1 LADLCRLIPQP
12 PQQTGRPRLPMADM
26 AFAAVYKTY
35 AGSSARRCTTDLRDA
50 QAAGLIDKAPHF
62 NSVLHYMRDT
72 NLTTALRQLVEIS
85 SLPLRAVETQ
95 FAIDSSGFG
104 TSNMRT
110 WFSTKHGREVQER
123 EWVKVHAMCG
133 TSTHIITA
141 AEVTGGNANDA
152 PFLPQLV
159 ETTASNFPNV
169 DEVSA
174 DKGYLTKNNAA
185 VIEKHGAVPFIPF
198 KSNSVEP
205 PEGSA
210 WARMYHLFAYQRD
223 EFLER

>member
-1 LADLCRLIPQP
+1 
-12 PQQTGRPRLPMADM
+12 
-26 AFAAVYKTY
+26 
-35 AGSSARRCTTDLRDA
+35 
-50 QAAGLIDKAPHF
+50 
-62 NSVLHYMRDT
+62 
-72 NLTTALRQLVEIS
+72 
-85 SLPLRAVETQ
+85 
-95 FAIDSSGFG
+95 
-104 TSNMRT
+104 
-110 WFSTKHGREVQER
+110 
-123 EWVKVHAMCG
+123 MCG

-223 EFLER
+223 EFLEHYHRRSNVETVFAMMKAKFGDRLLGNTLEFQTNEVLGKVIAHNLCVLVQAFHELGIDPTFDAGSAPAQKLAAGTAF